1 MASCLTMDTSFLPV
15 MANTIDHVHM
25 NTFDKRHIIKKNW
38 MFCAWNHPANEC

>member
-25 NTFDKRHIIKKNW
+25 NTFDKRRIIKKKLNVLC
-38 MFCAWNHPANEC
+38 MKSSSK